1 MEITQLGF
9 SWMNEVEWRG
19 EFGTNIDGGMN
30 QSYSSYVSPKGR
42 RKSSRKVE
50 RRTGVA
56 VCVFYVYDVCF

>member
-19 EFGTNIDGGMN
+19 EFGTNDDGGIKVE
-30 QSYSSYVSPKGR
+30 SSFVSPKGR

-56 VCVFYVYDVCF
+56 VCVFYIYDVCF